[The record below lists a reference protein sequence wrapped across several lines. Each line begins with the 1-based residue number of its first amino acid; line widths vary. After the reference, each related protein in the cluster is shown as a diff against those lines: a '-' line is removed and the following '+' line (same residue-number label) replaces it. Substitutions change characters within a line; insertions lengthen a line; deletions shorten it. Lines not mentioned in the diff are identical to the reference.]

1 MNAKLILDNELKD
14 SQSNETIGV
23 LSPWDGT
30 QLGTLA
36 SANEQEAGYAVES
49 AAEAFKTW
57 RYSNLSERLSILTKA
72 HSLLKQKIPE
82 LSQLLKSEIAKNEA
96 DAKSEIERSL
106 EYLELT
112 IDAVKF
118 LKGKAFNADMFPK
131 YERGRKQGVYK
142 REALGVVLAISP
154 FNYPINLSI
163 TKIAPA
169 LIMGNTVVFKPATVG
184 ALTAFEF
191 YKTFME
197 AGLPKGVL
205 NFVTGSSSRIGDVLL
220 THPKVSLIAFT
231 GSTRVGDHIR
241 KVSNGVPLLLE
252 LGGKDNAIVT
262 ANADL
267 EKAASEIVSGA
278 FSYNGQR
285 CTAQKLVLA
294 YESIVNEL
302 LSKIQSKMQELQ
314 MTPMIDS
321 GAADY
326 VQELVQDARDKGC
339 NVLIEGSREG
349 NVLKPTLISNIKP
362 EMRIFKE
369 EQFGPALPI
378 VIVQNEQQAIEYANM
393 SDFGLQASV
402 YTKDLEEAYR
412 ISDQLEVGTVQI
424 NGRGDRGPDN
434 YPFGGVKGSGMAMQG
449 LEESLE
455 LMSRGKLIVL
465 NLFDQKH

>member
-14 SQSNETIGV
+14 SQSTEIIKV
-23 LSPWDGT
+23 YSPWDGAEI
-30 QLGTLA
+30 GSLA
-36 SANEQEAGYAVES
+36 AANESEAKYAVES
-49 AAEAFKTW
+49 AAQAFKTW
-57 RYSNLSERLSILTKA
+57 RYSNLSDRIAILSKA
-72 HSLLKQKIPE
+72 HTLLSQRIPE
-82 LSQLLKSEIAKNEA
+82 LAQLLKSEIAKNDA

-112 IDAVKF
+112 IDAARF
-118 LKGKAFNADMFPK
+118 LKGKSFNADMFPK
-131 YERGRKQGVYK
+131 YERGRKQAVYK
-142 REALGVVLAISP
+142 REGLGVVLAISP

-191 YKTFME
+191 YKAFIE

-205 NFVTGSSSRIGDVLL
+205 NFVTGSSSKIGDVLL
-220 THPKVSLIAFT
+220 THPQISLIAFT
-231 GSTRVGDHIR
+231 GSTRVGDHIK

-267 EKAASEIVSGA
+267 DRAASEIVSGA

-285 CTAQKLVLA
+285 CTAQKLVLV
-294 YESIVNEL
+294 YESIAAEL
-302 LSKIQSKMQELQ
+302 INKIQSKMQELQ
-314 MTPMIDS
+314 MTPMIDA
-321 GAADY
+321 GAANY
-326 VQELVQDARDKGC
+326 VQELVQDAKDKGAQII
-339 NVLIEGSREG
+339 IEGTREG
-349 NVLKPTLISNIKP
+349 NLLKPSLISNITP
-362 EMRIFKE
+362 QMRLFKE
-369 EQFGPALPI
+369 EQFGPVLPI
-378 VIVQNEQQAIEYANM
+378 VLVSSEQQAIEYANM

-412 ISDQLEVGTVQI
+412 IADQLEVGTVQI

-434 YPFGGVKGSGMAMQG
+434 YPFGGIKGSGMAMQG

-455 LMSRGKLIVL
+455 LMSRGKLTVL
-465 NLFDQKH
+465 NLYNQKH